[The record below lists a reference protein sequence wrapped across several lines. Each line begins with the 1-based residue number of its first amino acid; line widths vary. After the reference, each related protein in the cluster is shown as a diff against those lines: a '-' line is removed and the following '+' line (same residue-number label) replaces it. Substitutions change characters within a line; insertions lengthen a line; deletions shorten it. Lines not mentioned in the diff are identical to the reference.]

1 MRVKVGSLLAGALC
15 LVSACAMAPQQ
26 VPVADN
32 QPSRQ
37 IVVTGNSMATEAAR
51 DVLRDGGS
59 AVDAAIAAQAV
70 LGLVEPQSSGL
81 LGGIDILLATPDGA
95 VQSIDGMATAPS
107 GAMPAPAMEPD
118 GTLLDPRRIAFSARA
133 VGVPGVLPALYAA
146 YRAHGK
152 LAWSRLFEP
161 AIALA
166 EKGAPMPRLLH
177 DLLSDQQDDGS
188 LAAIRALYASK
199 GGGVPATGEMFRNP
213 AYAAVLRRIAQSG
226 PDGLF
231 AGGGVS
237 ALLGA
242 LDRGAYAS
250 TMRASDLRGAAPRS
264 GPALCRPWQGYRVC
278 TAPPPAAGGF
288 VMLQIL
294 AMTTPGRADD
304 ADFVHRFL
312 EASRLAQ
319 ADRRRYLADPAFL
332 DVPVEELLDADY
344 LASRAARILPTST
357 IAHPQA
363 GALEEAALHRPDP
376 GQPQA
381 GTSSVAV
388 VDRSG
393 LAVAFTSTVNLHFG
407 ARIVVQGMVFN
418 NALINFAPP
427 PPTTLPENGGHY
439 ANEMAPGKRP
449 VSPVAPVIVLDAQN
463 HVLLLGGGAGGPAIP
478 DEMAMALIDVLGH
491 HLALPASLA
500 AGHVN
505 AADPDHIVVEQ
516 GSPAEALR
524 PALEALGHRVEAEP
538 VDSGTVLLL
547 RSGDAWLG
555 AGDPRREGI
564 EALGQP

>member
-1 MRVKVGSLLAGALC
+1 MRMISRSLLALAVGL
-15 LVSACAMAPQQ
+15 LSACAMPQPASQ
-26 VPVADN
+26 AVAD

-37 IVVTGNSMATEAAR
+37 IVVTGNATATAVAR
-51 DVLRDGGS
+51 DILRQGGS

-81 LGGIDILLATPDGA
+81 LGGIDILLTTPDGG

-107 GAMPAPAMEPD
+107 GAMPAPAMDPD
-118 GTLLDPRRIAFSARA
+118 GTLLDPRRVAFSPRA

-146 YRAHGK
+146 YRSHGR
-152 LAWSRLFEP
+152 LAWARLFEP

-166 EKGAPMPRLLH
+166 RNGTPMPRLLH
-177 DLLSDQQDDGS
+177 DLLTDPQADDTLG
-188 LAAIRALYASK
+188 AVRALYADAS
-199 GGGVPATGEMFRNP
+199 GAVPVVGQSFRNP
-213 AYAAVLRRIAQSG
+213 AYAAALLRIAQSG
-226 PDGLF
+226 PDGLLQ
-231 AGGGVS
+231 GTGLDH
-237 ALLGA
+237 LLTP
-242 LDRGAYAS
+242 LRRGAYAS
-250 TMRASDLRGAAPRS
+250 SMRGSDLRGITPRI
-264 GPALCRPWQGYRVC
+264 GPALCRPWQGYRIC

-294 AMTTPGRADD
+294 AMTQPGRADD

-319 ADRRRYLADPAFL
+319 ADRRRYLADPGFI
-332 DVPVEELLDADY
+332 DVPVEELLDPDY
-344 LASRAARILPTST
+344 LAGRSRLISPTGS
-357 IAHPQA
+357 IEHPQA
-363 GALEEAALHRPDP
+363 GSMDEAALHRPDP

-388 VDRSG
+388 VDAQG

-407 ARIVVQGMVFN
+407 ARIVAEGMVFN

-427 PPTTLPENGGHY
+427 PPTTLPGNGGRY

-463 HVLLLGGGAGGPAIP
+463 RPVLLGGGAGGPAIP
-478 DEMAMALIDVLGH
+478 DEMAMALIRVLGEH
-491 HLALPASLA
+491 ARPAQALAE
-500 AGHVN
+500 GHVN

-516 GSPAEALR
+516 GSTAEALR
-524 PALEALGHRVEAEP
+524 PALEALGHRVEPEP

-547 RSGDAWLG
+547 RQGESWIG
-555 AGDPRREGI
+555 AGDPRREGR
-564 EALGQP
+564 EALGVP